1 VSDELTLSLRAEV
14 LRRSPRAEDREESKR
29 IFHELRN
36 SADPQIA
43 QIALQYSGEPE
54 TYVKPQRKNAAVAA
68 MTTAWKALRSPMA
81 PADLDA
87 RFEPFFAEAERHPA
101 LLENLAPRMIASG
114 WDWLAEYERVSRAA
128 GGQDPRLVCFDAWA
142 EMVMRHCRVAGTLSP
157 VLDRWKDFRT
167 ARLLVNCTRAVD
179 DAISRCNVN
188 EAENHLYEIEQA
200 KEIPQDRIAALRG
213 AIDDLRKQQ
222 ADIDAWR
229 KALAGTPA
237 SWADV
242 VRMHALWAK
251 GRRLAQVDKT
261 PQVLADRVSRDLEH
275 LQAVATEFIAD
286 RAGKWQTLDD
296 LRGEL
301 REAARGRAF
310 AIDEA
315 WLAPLASALLSLI
328 DRAVEN
334 ASEAKALRRVAA
346 KGVAISGTLPSG
358 GGRLVQDR
366 LRRIEAIVAAWD
378 ALATDAMPAAVPSGA
393 VPLQFAQH
401 LEHVRRLAERV
412 ALAEEVLQRGMTVAE
427 RTLACRDAVAMA
439 EEILADAP
447 QHAAARALLDRA
459 SARLETLRLDEWLE
473 RWDVAEL
480 RCALESGASYEPVYL
495 SLAPVLP
502 VLDELAALRPKK
514 PAADLSDIAVWWLSW
529 RESTGRLPAHMPDAL
544 RSTLDLVHQDAAAS
558 VRAAVTEHLGRTS
571 KLDED
576 RAVEGAV
583 EAIADDLR
591 LHDELVAVQ
600 QRRAIHAAV
609 VEARKAGTSALA
621 ALVRD
626 SWRTIERYLPWSDTI
641 LGEAFERAW
650 NEVNDD
656 ALDALSDVLRDKRA
670 RGENERFRQWLD
682 WLELERSLS
691 AAPTTD
697 ALRGLQ
703 AFLQRDASIA
713 RRMPRLIAAW
723 RGSVD
728 DAVLV
733 WAYRALTH
741 LDPPLFPGVDPLVTL
756 TRRSEGEIAAVLRMC
771 REAAV
776 VDEAFLAVAT
786 KALGQIEDV
795 WRRLEQFLVEAPVP
809 QGAGVWPSAPPE
821 FRQAKALLAA
831 FRNVFG
837 SLARWQKSDL
847 RSLGA
852 EWDVMRP
859 VLLRD
864 LAPYPAAEV
873 FEHVLRKVEPL
884 TRLRALEQYLHDG
897 ARRCTSDAPGDRERT
912 DVFAQ
917 AACCLDAVID
927 TLQAAQPEG
936 AHTLRV
942 VSDEYWREVPPMAGD
957 LLPPVP
963 AGGLAVLRAR
973 LLELQENDEEYTAAI
988 ASLWR
993 NQPNIGT
1000 AGEFDADAH
1009 RSYLAL
1015 YPPGPPKSLRVR
1027 KRWDDFA
1034 ARAAQRVIL
1043 RRGRAFLPEWQQ
1055 KYVDDISR
1063 GVSPW

>member
-1 VSDELTLSLRAEV
+1 MTDELTRSLRAEV

-29 IFHELRN
+29 IYRELRS

-43 QIALQYSGEPE
+43 QIARQYSGEPE
-54 TYVKPQRKNAAVAA
+54 AYAKPQRQSAAVAA
-68 MTTAWKALRSPMA
+68 MTMAWKAFRSPMA
-81 PADLDA
+81 PSDLDA
-87 RFEPFFAEAERHPA
+87 RFEPFFAEAERQPA
-101 LLENLAPRMIASG
+101 VLESLAPRMIASG

-128 GGQDPRLVCFDAWA
+128 GGQDPRLVRFDAWA
-142 EMVMRHCRVAGTLSP
+142 EMVMRHGRVAGALSP
-157 VLDRWKDFRT
+157 VLDRWKELRA
-167 ARLLVNCTRAVD
+167 ARLLVNRTRAVD
-179 DAISRCNVN
+179 DAISRCNIN
-188 EAENHLYEIEQA
+188 EAENHLYEMEQA

-213 AIDDLRKQQ
+213 AIDDLRKRQ

-229 KALAGTPA
+229 KELAGTPA
-237 SWADV
+237 RWADV
-242 VRMHALWAK
+242 VRMHDLWAK

-261 PQVLADRVSRDLEH
+261 PQPLADRISRDLEH

-286 RAGKWQTLDD
+286 RAGKWQSLDD
-296 LRGEL
+296 VRSEL
-301 REAARGRAF
+301 HEAARGRAF
-310 AIDEA
+310 AIDET
-315 WLAPLASALLSLI
+315 WLAPLASAVISLI

-334 ASEAKALRRVAA
+334 ASEAKALRRIAA
-346 KGVAISGTLPSG
+346 KGAAIAETLPSG
-358 GGRLVQDR
+358 GGRHVQEG
-366 LRRIEAIVAAWD
+366 LRRIEAIVAAWNG
-378 ALATDAMPAAVPSGA
+378 LETDAMPAAVPSGA
-393 VPLQFAQH
+393 VPLQFAQR
-401 LEHVRRLAERV
+401 LERARRLAERV
-412 ALAEEVLQRGMTVAE
+412 ALAEEVLRRGATIVE
-427 RTLACRDAVAMA
+427 RASACRDAMAML
-439 EEILADAP
+439 EEVLADAP
-447 QHAAARALLDRA
+447 QHAPARALLDRA
-459 SARLETLRLDEWLE
+459 TARLEALRLDECLE

-480 RCALESGASYEPVYL
+480 RRALESGAPYEAVYL
-495 SLAPVLP
+495 SLVPVLP

-514 PAADLSDIAVWWLSW
+514 PVADLSEIAVWWMSW
-529 RESTGRLPAHMPDAL
+529 RESAERLPAHMPDAL
-544 RSTLDLVHQDAAAS
+544 RSALDLLHRDGAAS
-558 VRAAVTEHLGRTS
+558 MRAAVTEHLGRTAT
-571 KLDED
+571 LGED
-576 RAVEGAV
+576 RSAEGAV
-583 EAIADDLR
+583 EAVADELR

-609 VEARKAGTSALA
+609 VEAREVGTSALA

-626 SWRTIERYLPWSDTI
+626 SWRAIERYLPWSDVI

-650 NEVNDD
+650 NEANDD

-670 RGENERFRQWLD
+670 RGETERFRQWLD

-697 ALRGLQ
+697 ALRRLQ

-733 WAYRALTH
+733 WAYRAFAH
-741 LDPPLFPGVDPLVTL
+741 LDPPLFPGVDPLVAL
-756 TRRSEGEIAAVLRMC
+756 TRRSEAEIAAVFRMC

-776 VDEAFLAVAT
+776 VDEAFLAAAT
-786 KALGQIEDV
+786 KALGQVEDV
-795 WRRLEQFLVEAPVP
+795 WRRLEQLLVEVPVP
-809 QGAGVWPSAPPE
+809 QGEGAWPSAPPE
-821 FRQAKALLAA
+821 LRQAKALLAA
-831 FRNVFG
+831 FRNVFD
-837 SLARWQKSDL
+837 SLARWQESDL

-873 FEHVLRKVEPL
+873 FERVLRKVEPL

-897 ARRCTSDAPGDRERT
+897 SRRCTSDAPGDRERT
-912 DVFAQ
+912 DAFAQ
-917 AACCLDAVID
+917 AARCLDAVID

-942 VSDEYWREVPPMAGD
+942 VSDEYWRDVPPMAGD
-957 LLPPVP
+957 LLPTAP
-963 AGGLAVLRAR
+963 AGGLAALRAR
-973 LLELQENDEEYTAAI
+973 LLELQENDEQYAAAI
-988 ASLWR
+988 AGLWR
-993 NQPNIGT
+993 KQPNIGT

-1009 RSYLAL
+1009 RSYLEL
-1015 YPPGPPKSLRVR
+1015 YPPCPPKSLRVR
-1027 KRWDDFA
+1027 KCWDDFA

-1043 RRGRAFLPEWQQ
+1043 RKGRPFLPEWLR